1 MASITETS
9 IRRPVAT
16 AMLYAIIVT
25 VGVVGSLY
33 LPVDLLPAIEFPRLS
48 VNVTYPNVG
57 PEEMETIVTDPLEN
71 ALSGIPNLERMTSF
85 SQEGRSRVTLEFGR
99 QVSLDEAAN
108 DVRSALDRLR
118 DDFPLEAEAP
128 TIWKFDPD
136 AQDIVT
142 LAVTSSRDLST
153 TTRLLEQE
161 IARRFEQIPGVG
173 AITVA
178 GGVYREIQVQLA
190 RDRLKAA
197 GLSGND
203 VRDALTRENVQLP
216 GGNVKD
222 GVLDLYVRTL
232 GEYQS
237 LAEIGA
243 TVVEVR
249 ENQPIRVRD
258 VAQIVDGYEDVTSLA
273 EVNGVPVVRLQIQ
286 KQSGANTVEV
296 AALVRDEVQRVNR
309 ERSDLQL
316 SVLSDQSDFIRQS
329 IDNVSRSAL
338 YGGLLAIAILYLFL
352 RNHSATLIIA
362 LAIPVSVIAAFGLL
376 YFAGLTLNQMTFG
389 GLALGIGLIVDNAIV
404 VIENIVRQR
413 QAGRSREEAARV
425 GTREVAGAVVAATLT
440 TCVILLPVVF
450 MRTTSGQLFQTLALV
465 VVFALACSLLIALTL
480 VPMLASRFL
489 SIRPQ
494 EPASAG
500 RRRRRASSGPSP
512 GWTTPTC
519 GRSATPCSTG
529 CGCWWAP
536 LRRSPSPSG

>member
-85 SQEGRSRVTLEFGR
+85 SQEGRSRVSLEFGR

-153 TTRLLEQE
+153 TTRLLEEE

-197 GLSGND
+197 GLAGND

-237 LAEIGA
+237 LAENGA
-243 TVVEVR
+243 TVEEER
-249 ENQPIRVRD
+249 ENEPVRVRD
-258 VAQIVDGYEDVTSLA
+258 VAAVVDGYEDVTSLA

-286 KQSGANTVEV
+286 
-296 AALVRDEVQRVNR
+296 
-309 ERSDLQL
+309 
-316 SVLSDQSDFIRQS
+316 
-329 IDNVSRSAL
+329 
-338 YGGLLAIAILYLFL
+338 
-352 RNHSATLIIA
+352 
-362 LAIPVSVIAAFGLL
+362 
-376 YFAGLTLNQMTFG
+376 
-389 GLALGIGLIVDNAIV
+389 
-404 VIENIVRQR
+404 
-413 QAGRSREEAARV
+413 
-425 GTREVAGAVVAATLT
+425 
-440 TCVILLPVVF
+440 
-450 MRTTSGQLFQTLALV
+450 
-465 VVFALACSLLIALTL
+465 
-480 VPMLASRFL
+480 
-489 SIRPQ
+489 
-494 EPASAG
+494 
-500 RRRRRASSGPSP
+500 
-512 GWTTPTC
+512 
-519 GRSATPCSTG
+519 
-529 CGCWWAP
+529 
-536 LRRSPSPSG
+536 